1 MRPATQAVASLPA
14 EQSSASPSPPE
25 GTRPWGSCFTH
36 PPTAILIC
44 GDWPKAIR
52 NPDRPIRMALLRG
65 VWCVLRLLLLSHS
78 QLLLENLA
86 LRQQLAVLRR
96 TVRRPRLRP
105 WDRVFWVWLSRWW
118 AGWKDALVIV
128 TPATVV
134 GWHRKGFRLY
144 WRWKSRG
151 RPGRPRIDPELR
163 RLIRCMSRDNPLW
176 GAPRIQAELGLLGH
190 DLAES
195 TVGRYM
201 DRRTRPP
208 SPNWR
213 SFLANH
219 ADCLA
224 SVDFFVVPTV
234 TFKLLYAFV
243 VLCHHRR
250 RVAHVNVTSHPTAD
264 WVARQIKEAFP
275 FDEAPRYLIRD
286 RDAAYGE
293 CFRECMESMGIEEV
307 LIAPRS
313 PWQSPYVE
321 RLIGSIRR
329 ECLDHVIV
337 FGEAHLRRVLA
348 RYFDYYHHA
357 RTHHALGDNA
367 PCPRAVESPGQGNV
381 IAVPQVGGLHHR
393 YTRVA

>member
-1 MRPATQAVASLPA
+1 
-14 EQSSASPSPPE
+14 
-25 GTRPWGSCFTH
+25 
-36 PPTAILIC
+36 
-44 GDWPKAIR
+44 
-52 NPDRPIRMALLRG
+52 MALLRG
-65 VWCVLRLLLLSHS
+65 VWCVLRLLLLPRTR
-78 QLLLENLA
+78 LLLENLA

-96 TVRRPRLRP
+96 SIPRPRLRT
-105 WDRVFWVWLSRWW
+105 WDRLFWAWLSRCW
-118 AGWKDALVIV
+118 AGWEDALVIV
-128 TPATVV
+128 KPATVV
-134 GWHRKGFRLY
+134 GWHRTGFRRY

-151 RPGRPRIDPELR
+151 RPGRPRIASEVR
-163 RLIRCMSRDNPLW
+163 RLIRRMSRGNPLW
-176 GAPRIQAELGLLGH
+176 GAPRIRAELRLLGH
-190 DLAES
+190 DVAES
-195 TVGRYM
+195 TVAKYRP
-201 DRRTRPP
+201 RRSRPP
-208 SPNWR
+208 SPTRR

-234 TFKLLYAFV
+234 TFRLLYAFV

-250 RVAHVNVTSHPTAD
+250 CVAHFNVTAQPTAQ
-264 WVARQIKEAFP
+264 WVARQIREAFP

-293 CFRECMESMGIEEV
+293 RFRECLERMGVEEV

-313 PWQSPYVE
+313 PWQRPYVE

-337 FGEAHLRRVLA
+337 AGEAHLKRVL
-348 RYFDYYHHA
+348 RSYFSYYHRSRCH
-357 RTHHALGDNA
+357 RALGENA
-367 PCPRAVESPGQGNV
+367 PHPRAVEPPGRGRV